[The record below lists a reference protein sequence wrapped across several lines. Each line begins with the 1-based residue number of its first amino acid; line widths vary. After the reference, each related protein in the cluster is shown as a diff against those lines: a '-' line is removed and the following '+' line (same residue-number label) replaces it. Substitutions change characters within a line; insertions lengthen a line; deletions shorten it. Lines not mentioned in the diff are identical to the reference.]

1 MAGAGATG
9 YDIWKH
15 AVQGATREDARNID
29 PRFHTAMQNI
39 YAAAPED
46 IRGQLSMMSAYRSPE
61 RQAQLW
67 EEALAKYGS
76 PEAARKWVAPPNRSN
91 HNHGLAIDMKY
102 GSDAAR
108 EWFHANAPNY
118 GLALPLSNE
127 PWHVELAGI
136 RDGTAP
142 TASGYAGLHNEV
154 GQPGGLSMGVP
165 VPDEKGLNEEPYDDK
180 WDRVSRLFAMGAEL
194 MD

>member
-1 MAGAGATG
+1 MSG

-29 PRFHTAMQNI
+29 PRLHAAMSAI

-46 IRGQLSMMSAYRSPE
+46 IRSNLYMMSAYRSPE

-102 GSDAAR
+102 GNDAVR
-108 EWFHANAPNY
+108 DWFHANAPNY
-118 GLALPLSNE
+118 GLALPLDNE

-136 RDGTAP
+136 RDGSAP
-142 TASGYAGLHNEV
+142 TRSGYAGLHEQT
-154 GQPGGLSMGVP
+154 GQPGGYSMGTVVP
-165 VPDEKGLNEEPYDDK
+165 KEGLNEEAYDDK

>member
-1 MAGAGATG
+1 MSG
-9 YDIWKH
+9 YDIWQH

-29 PRFHTAMQNI
+29 PRFQTAMEAI

-76 PEAARKWVAPPNRSN
+76 PEAARKWVAPPGRSN
-91 HNHGLAIDMKY
+91 HNHGLAIDMSY

-108 EWFHANAPNY
+108 DWFHANAPQY

-142 TASGYAGLHNEV
+142 TRSGYAGLHNEV
-154 GQPGGLSMGVP
+154 GKPGGPSMGVP
-165 VPDEKGLNEEPYDDK
+165 APEQGLNEQPYDDK
-180 WDRVSRLFAMGAEL
+180 WDRVSRLLAMGAEL

>member
-1 MAGAGATG
+1 MG
-9 YDIWKH
+9 YDIWQH
-15 AVQGATREDARNID
+15 A
-29 PRFHTAMQNI
+29 AMQSV

-46 IRGQLSMMSAYRSPE
+46 IRPHLGMISAYRSPE

-76 PEAARKWVAPPNRSN
+76 PEAARKWVAPPGRSN
-91 HNHGLAIDMKY
+91 HNHGLAIDMRY
-102 GSDAAR
+102 GNDAAR
-108 EWFHANAPNY
+108 EWFHANAPQY

-136 RDGTAP
+136 REGSAP
-142 TASGYAGLHNEV
+142 TASGYAGLHEGV
-154 GQPGGLSMGVP
+154 GTPGGYSMGAP
-165 VPDEKGLNEEPYDDK
+165 APDQGLNEPQPDDR
-180 WDRVSRLFAMGAEL
+180 WDRASRLFEMASML

>member
-1 MAGAGATG
+1 MSG

-29 PRFHTAMQNI
+29 PRFHAAMQEV

-46 IRGQLSMMSAYRSPE
+46 IRSQLFMMSAYRSPE

-76 PEAARKWVAPPNRSN
+76 PEAARKGVAPPNQSN

-108 EWFHANAPNY
+108 DWFHANAPNY

-136 RDGTAP
+136 RDGHAP

-154 GQPGGLSMGVP
+154 GQPGGLSMGEP
-165 VPDEKGLNEEPYDDK
+165 VNDQGLNEEAYNDK
-180 WDRVSRLFAMGAEL
+180 WDRVSRLLQMGAEL
-194 MD
+194 MS

>member
-1 MAGAGATG
+1 M
-9 YDIWKH
+9 
-15 AVQGATREDARNID
+15 R
-29 PRFHTAMQNI
+29 
-39 YAAAPED
+39 
-46 IRGQLSMMSAYRSPE
+46 
-61 RQAQLW
+61 
-67 EEALAKYGS
+67 
-76 PEAARKWVAPPNRSN
+76 
-91 HNHGLAIDMKY
+91 
-102 GSDAAR
+102 R